1 MGNNSKME
9 IWLECP
15 MCRKEHTVE
24 VERADFLQWKKGR
37 LTQYAFPY
45 LNSTEREQLISRLCP
60 SCQKEIFGC

>member
-1 MGNNSKME
+1 MGNNSKIA
-9 IWLECP
+9 IWIECP
-15 MCRKEHTVE
+15 MCGKVHTVE

-37 LTQYAFPY
+37 LVQYAFPY

>member
-1 MGNNSKME
+1 MGNNSKMK

-15 MCRKEHTVE
+15 MCRGEHTVE
-24 VERADFLQWKKGR
+24 VECADFLEWYKGK

-45 LNSTEREQLISRLCP
+45 LNSIEREQLISRLCP